1 MMDPIAQDDFYSLL
15 QELENIKLKQS
26 GLNAREEACKAEL
39 MEIMKDHGIEKE
51 SSDAHGSIRIQR
63 KVEKDYGPQLRD
75 LEIAYKEAK
84 KLADDMGDFEIMNVK
99 ETLVYTP
106 PKDIVF

>member
-1 MMDPIAQDDFYSLL
+1 MNQDDFEALMN
-15 QELENIKLKQS
+15 ELETIKLKQS
-26 GLNAREEACKAEL
+26 ALKKREEDCKADL
-39 MEIMKDHGIEKE
+39 MEMLKDNGIEKE
-51 SSDAHGSIRIQR
+51 SSDRHGSIRIQR

-84 KLADDMGDFEIMNVK
+84 KLADDMGDFGIMNVK

-106 PKDIVF
+106 PKDISF